1 MTAPTPAKTPKQ
13 KRRDVLIA
21 RVTITIPLTT
31 DLPESYA
38 DAVKAVGKI
47 KDGMPEGSTVKV
59 ETSFGKA

>member
-1 MTAPTPAKTPKQ
+1 MTTPAPAKKM
-13 KRRDVLIA
+13 KRRDVLVA

-31 DLPESYA
+31 DLPESYG

-47 KDGMPEGSTVKV
+47 KDTMPEGSTVKT